1 MRIKPLIALAIFA
14 VGTYNTTAY
23 ALPSDSQQPIHIQ
36 ADKADLDN
44 NKGVLVYRGNVI
56 ITQGTM
62 KVMGHTVTIVRNKDG
77 GVDVMTS
84 QGSPAYFE
92 QIPSANE
99 PMIKAYGSM
108 IQYQTANKKIVLEGN
123 AKVIQK
129 NNTFNG
135 SRMVYDTEKGT
146 ISAVG
151 GTKTTTGST
160 SKGGRINMVLEPE
173 KKKQ

>member
-1 MRIKPLIALAIFA
+1 MRIKPLIALAILA
-14 VGTYNTTAY
+14 AGNYTTAY

-44 NKGVLVYRGNVI
+44 NKGVLVYHGNVV

-62 KVMGHTVTIVRNKDG
+62 KVLGHTVTITRNKDG

-84 QGSPAYFE
+84 QGNPAYFE

-99 PMIKAYGSM
+99 PVIKAYGNM
-108 IQYQTANKKIVLEGN
+108 IQYQTTNKKIVLEGN
-123 AKVIQK
+123 AKVTQK

-135 SRMVYDTEKGT
+135 SRMVYDTDKGI

-151 GTKTTTGST
+151 GAKSTTGT
-160 SKGGRINMVLEPE
+160 TNKGDRINMVLGPE
-173 KKKQ
+173 KKK